1 MIEIGPESAQV
12 DDAVAGAEAA
22 VDGGAEGA
30 DEAVGLESICVEVRE
45 KSTCGNEVIRGVVN
59 TSVTGAAG

>member
-12 DDAVAGAEAA
+12 DDAVAGAEAT

-30 DEAVGLESICVEVRE
+30 DEAVGLKSICVEVRE